1 MPLLQSGFESEERSV
16 SDNILVTGMS
26 GLIGSAVRRRLEPR
40 ARLAALN
47 RSEVP
52 GVTTVRAD
60 LVDLDAIRP
69 AFEGRDTVIHL
80 AAKAGDRH
88 SWEALRD
95 TNVIGTRNV
104 LEAARLAGCR
114 RVVFASSGAT
124 VAGWERE
131 EPYRALVEGRY
142 GDVPEDWVRIRHDMA
157 TRPNGPYA
165 STKVWGEALARHYA
179 DAFDLLRHL
188 ASHRLRERRGPA
200 HRFADPFGVVQ
211 PARHRQCDRAR
222 RRCRRIDRVRHL
234 LRPVRQ
240 PLGLSRS
247 LAPAR
252 ADWLRAAGTPPR
264 TVSARRVGVLPP
276 DRPRRIRARV
286 RRAPRGDCG
295 AGVSPRS
302 GPVAD
307 CADRSR
313 SGSGCGVERLRAS
326 SRSPRG
332 RPSPHAG

>member
-1 MPLLQSGFESEERSV
+1 
-16 SDNILVTGMS
+16 MS
-26 GLIGSAVRRRLEPR
+26 GLIGGAVRRRLEPR

-69 AFEGRDTVIHL
+69 AFEGRDTIIHL

-124 VAGWERE
+124 IAGWERE

-142 GDVPEDWVRIRHDMA
+142 DDVPEDWVRVRHDMA

-179 DAFDLLRHL
+179 DAFGLSVLSLRIGYVN
-188 ASHRLRERRGPA
+188 AVDRPTDSRTRSVWCSQR
-200 HRFADPFGVVQ
+200 DIVK
-211 PARHRQCDRAR
+211 CDRAR
-222 RRCRRIDRVRHL
+222 RRRRRIDRVRHL

-252 ADWLRAAGTPPR
+252 ADRLRAAGRRRGPIRLAARRACGR
-264 TVSARRVGVLPP
+264 TVPGES
-276 DRPRRIRARV
+276 
-286 RRAPRGDCG
+286 APRSVEPG
-295 AGVSPRS
+295 APITGVSRPALR
-302 GPVAD
+302 A
-307 CADRSR
+307 
-313 SGSGCGVERLRAS
+313 GSGLRGPGSGRLR
-326 SRSPRG
+326 SPD
-332 RPSPHAG
+332 